1 MSHQVTFTD
10 TPQKYTPSIGL
21 ERSKML
27 VEELALAAQRDIKN
41 TLHTVDTDAFLN
53 KIFPS
58 NTPSGDIFKKLQK
71 NNSYAGQ
78 RWTGFPDNP
87 VAGQEKL
94 LYEPFAAACN
104 AITRAIDRKQVR
116 TKIVYVDRHS
126 TTPHSPNSDMAAS
139 RPDGA
144 GASLDAAMGELE
156 KKITDHED
164 TVRFRTRSEETAH
177 KVVESETSDELDKLN
192 KLYTLWWLQIH
203 VVYEIK
209 NTIAEWYDGVTQ
221 LLTYMRQILIE
232 QLDRRFVLGLLLC
245 FNELTVVMCDRSG
258 MMVTKVPINIHDEP
272 QRFIDILAGLSCM
285 QPEDLGWDTTMKIY
299 LPISDKTVPSY
310 EVGPNFQGVYGNT
323 RYHAHW
329 VIDVVVGGKVV
340 KYVTVSIISAI
351 RSAEICGRATVVYEV
366 IKYEERFDPT
376 ETLALKRYWRPLERD
391 HPERYPSEGEIYHIL
406 DEAPSTRP
414 KYVYASHDIKI
425 NRKLDSTF
433 NLIRHGLEAVPFKR
447 PIKGYPTRDDKGVD
461 YEPRQHHQAVPGHAR
476 APVPIPSTLEPVD
489 RCHTNILMPMGEV
502 VRRACSHRELL
513 ACFRGFVRDHKD
525 AHSQLILH
533 RDISG
538 GNLLIFTDENGQV
551 FGRLMDY
558 DHAKKAERSL
568 PITRFQHEKLDPQ
581 RALSHVREGIAIGL
595 EVNNFLDYEVDDSVA
610 LEALG
615 CISDPAGAS
624 KYVLDVVETQHSKS
638 RYRPDSSRK
647 LFKADLGW
655 EHDDNVEIWP
665 FYGDREHRKGERTGT
680 LPYMSAEVIS
690 RETLYSPP
698 GYKRTPAFVHEVI
711 HDIESFLWVL
721 VHICMTRK
729 GPGINMK
736 RPELDE
742 SSENYDS
749 TLRNAIVS
757 YFDGDGD
764 LLKNSKASL
773 LRNPEKF
780 EDEILIHFDSYFE
793 PLKPLVRQWWS
804 ILILGYKYRGNEYY
818 NIHSHIIRIIGE
830 ALDTIPD
837 TSAEDTTKELK
848 RRKQRLR
855 HYLNTF
861 KPRPTDPSGS
871 TPPSSP
877 PPIVLTTPPDH
888 QVAPQR
894 QSLLDPESPSSRQV
908 AKKRRT

>member
-27 VEELALAAQRDIKN
+27 VEDLALAAQRDVKN

-58 NTPSGDIFKKLQK
+58 NTSSGDIFRKLQG
-71 NNSYAGQ
+71 NNS
-78 RWTGFPDNP
+78 RWPGET
-87 VAGQEKL
+87 

-144 GASLDAAMGELE
+144 GASLDAAMEELE
-156 KKITDHED
+156 KNITDHED
-164 TVRFRTRSEETAH
+164 TVRFRTRSEEAAQKLVT
-177 KVVESETSDELDKLN
+177 SEKSNELDELI

-258 MMVTKVPINIHDEP
+258 IMVTKVPINEP
-272 QRFIDILAGLSCM
+272 ERFIDILAGLSCM
-285 QPEDLGWDTTMKIY
+285 QPEDLGWDTAMKIY

-310 EVGPNFQGVYGNT
+310 EVGPKFQGIYGNT
-323 RYHAHW
+323 QYHAHW
-329 VIDVVVGGKVV
+329 VIDVVVDSKVV
-340 KYVTVSIISAI
+340 EYVTLSIISAT
-351 RSAEICGRATVVYEV
+351 RSVEICGRATVVYEV
-366 IKYEERFDPT
+366 IKYEEKFDPT
-376 ETLALKRYWRPLERD
+376 ETLALKRYWRPLKKD

-406 DEAPSTRP
+406 DKATSTGQ

-425 NRKLDSTF
+425 NRKFDSIF
-433 NLIRHGLEAVPFKR
+433 ELIRHSLEAVPFKR
-447 PIKGYPTRDDKGVD
+447 PVKPFPTRSDNGID
-461 YEPRQHHQAVPGHAR
+461 YEPRQHRQAVPGDAL
-476 APVPIPSTLEPVD
+476 APTPIPSTVELVD
-489 RCHTNILMPMGEV
+489 RYHTNILMPMGEV

-551 FGRLMDY
+551 FGPLMDY
-558 DHAKKAERSL
+558 DHAKRAENSL
-568 PITRFQHEKLDPQ
+568 PITRFQHEEFEPQ
-581 RALSHVREGIAIGL
+581 EALGYVRGSIRFGFKKNKSP
-595 EVNNFLDYEVDDSVA
+595 VYEVDDSVA

-615 CISDPAGAS
+615 RINHPIGAAQ
-624 KYVLDVVETQHSKS
+624 YIVEVVETQHSTL
-638 RYRPDSSRK
+638 RDRPDSSRK

-655 EHDDNVEIWP
+655 EHDDNVENWP
-665 FYGDREHRKGERTGT
+665 FYEDREHRKDERTGT

-698 GYKRTPAFVHEVI
+698 GYKRTPAFVHDVI
-711 HDIESFLWVL
+711 HDIESFLWAL

-742 SSENYDS
+742 SSENYDP
-749 TLRNAIVS
+749 TLRHAIVS
-757 YFDGDGD
+757 YFDGDENM
-764 LLKNSKASL
+764 LRNLKVSL
-773 LRNPEKF
+773 LRHPEKF
-780 EDEILIHFDSYFE
+780 EDEILVHFDSYFM

-818 NIHSHIIRIIGE
+818 NIHSHITP
-830 ALDTIPD
+830 LDTIPN
-837 TSAEDTTKELK
+837 TSTEDTAKELK

-861 KPRPTDPSGS
+861 SPRPTDPSGS

-877 PPIVLTTPPDH
+877 PPFVLTTPLDH

-894 QSLLDPESPSSRQV
+894 QPLLDPESPSRQP
-908 AKKRRT
+908 AKKRKA